1 MAINTA
7 FFNQL
12 KSALVPLL
20 KSVIA
25 LIPTKTS
32 DLTNDSDFLSES
44 DVTQASRQA
53 YLPLGKTPT
62 FLISEET
69 TTSGGGSVTAG
80 SGTNAE
86 TTTYALKRYTA
97 EAVRAIVGGGGS
109 GTDLTNLEETEAI
122 DDADAFPIIQP
133 GEQVGE
139 VDVRKVS
146 LAALRAR
153 LGHCTIFGS
162 FTETGGV
169 CAIEDVD
176 PFDLD
181 ALLSAEPDAVHA
193 FFFDGDDVG
202 HVFRAADVDG
212 TALVLRFVC
221 DEGNGVTYVL
231 TAQVY
236 TAEQDVPEDDYYI
249 ECQYQ
254 GDTVY
259 VALRLELRQS
269 AAKNYVDT
277 ALAGKQDAL
286 TFDNTPTANSEN
298 PVKSAGIKTYVDQSI
313 PDLTNYATKSYAD
326 AKDTFFP
333 ITGTLNLATMAVT
346 NLSCSFAEALA
357 ACAAGKNLNL
367 RLDYTSPFG
376 QTEAAH
382 ADLSISA
389 SNQLRFFPLMIANF
403 GAGNAPYLFNV
414 NWWSEGMTVTPFQ
427 LAVQS

>member
-12 KSALVPLL
+12 KSAFVPLL
-20 KSVIA
+20 KRVIA

-32 DLTNDSDFLSES
+32 DLINDSDFLTES
-44 DVTQASRQA
+44 DVTQATRRATQM
-53 YLPLGKTPT
+53 LGTTPT
-62 FLISEET
+62 FLVSDET
-69 TTSGGGSVTAG
+69 TAPGGNVTAG
-80 SGTNAE
+80 AGTNAG
-86 TTTYALKRYTA
+86 TTTYALRRYTV
-97 EAVRAIVGGGGS
+97 EAVRSILGSGS
-109 GTDLTNLEETEAI
+109 GTDLTNLTDAEAI
-122 DDADAFPIIQP
+122 DDEDAFPIIQP
-133 GEQVGE
+133 GEQLGE

-146 LAALRAR
+146 LAALQAR

-169 CAIEDVD
+169 CTVEDVD
-176 PFDLD
+176 SFDLD
-181 ALLSAEPDAVHA
+181 ALLAAQADAMHA
-193 FFFDGDDVG
+193 VFFDGDDVG
-202 HVFRAADVDG
+202 HVFRAADVDE
-212 TALVLRFVC
+212 TVQSRRLVC
-221 DEGNGVTYVL
+221 DEGNGVAYVL

-236 TAEQDVPEDDYYI
+236 ADEQDVPEDDYYL
-249 ECQYQ
+249 ESTYQ
-254 GDTVY
+254 GATVY
-259 VALRLELRQS
+259 VAFRLELLQR
-269 AAKNYVDT
+269 ATKNYVDT

-298 PVKSAGIKTYVDQSI
+298 PVKSAGIKTYVDQAI

-357 ACAAGKNLNL
+357 ARAAGKNLNL
-367 RLDYTSPFG
+367 RLDYTSPVG
-376 QTEAAH
+376 RAEAAH

>member
-20 KSVIA
+20 KRVIA
-25 LIPTKTS
+25 LIPTATS
-32 DLTNDSDFLSES
+32 DLTNDSDFLTES
-44 DVTQASRQA
+44 DVTQATRRATQS
-53 YLPLGKTPT
+53 LGKTPT

-80 SGTNAE
+80 AGTTAE

-97 EAVRAIVGGGGS
+97 EAVRSVLGSGS
-109 GTDLTNLEETEAI
+109 GTDLTNLTDAEAI
-122 DDADAFPIIQP
+122 DDEDAFPIIQP
-133 GEQVGE
+133 GEQLGE

-146 LAALRAR
+146 LAALRAQ

-181 ALLSAEPDAVHA
+181 ALLDADPDAVHA
-193 FFFDGDDVG
+193 VFFDGNDVS

-221 DEGNGVTYVL
+221 DEGTGASYVL
-231 TAQVY
+231 TVQVY
-236 TAEQDVPEDDYYI
+236 TAEQDVPEDDYYL
-249 ECQYQ
+249 ESTYQ
-254 GDTVY
+254 GATVY
-259 VALRLELRQS
+259 VAFRLELLQR
-269 AAKNYVDT
+269 ATKNYVDT

-286 TFDNTPTANSEN
+286 TFDTTPTANSEN
-298 PVKSAGIKTYVDQSI
+298 PVKSAGIKTYVDQAI

-357 ACAAGKNLNL
+357 ALAAGKNLNL
-367 RLDYTSPFG
+367 RLDYTSPVG
-376 QTEAAH
+376 RAEAAH

-389 SNQLRFFPLMIANF
+389 SDRLRFFPLMIADF
-403 GAGNAPYLFNV
+403 GAGSAPYLFNV